1 MNKARASHSGA
12 RARNGRTAQRGPS
25 LKPRS
30 EGEKQRGGSLAVFEA
45 EIRGR
50 VGKRAETSRVARSRA
65 ERLGTHQRRC
75 EFESNVIVE
84 AIEKRREQVR
94 LLEEELAKHSEALEA
109 RIREADKRD
118 REFLERQEEF
128 EREKKKYL

>member
-1 MNKARASHSGA
+1 M
-12 RARNGRTAQRGPS
+12 
-25 LKPRS
+25 
-30 EGEKQRGGSLAVFEA
+30 
-45 EIRGR
+45 
-50 VGKRAETSRVARSRA
+50 
-65 ERLGTHQRRC
+65 
-75 EFESNVIVE
+75 IVE

-128 EREKKKYL
+128 EREIAEKVAMNDEIDA

>member
-1 MNKARASHSGA
+1 M
-12 RARNGRTAQRGPS
+12 T
-25 LKPRS
+25 
-30 EGEKQRGGSLAVFEA
+30 
-45 EIRGR
+45 
-50 VGKRAETSRVARSRA
+50 
-65 ERLGTHQRRC
+65 
-75 EFESNVIVE
+75 VE

-128 EREKKKYL
+128 EREIAEKVAKSDSPRILGSETERSSERNRGSVVEFERNAAVVHEYG

>member
-1 MNKARASHSGA
+1 M
-12 RARNGRTAQRGPS
+12 T
-25 LKPRS
+25 
-30 EGEKQRGGSLAVFEA
+30 
-45 EIRGR
+45 
-50 VGKRAETSRVARSRA
+50 
-65 ERLGTHQRRC
+65 
-75 EFESNVIVE
+75 VE

-128 EREKKKYL
+128 ERETKDLESRQRLQQCYADMLFFGEIKEKQIHFLFR